1 MDFQKLAE
9 LYEEL
14 EKTSSG
20 NKMRE
25 ILSEFF
31 KKVPEEDIAVVSYLT
46 LGQIA
51 SEYETAALGMAE
63 KSALRT
69 IPNPNN
75 CHL

>member
-1 MDFQKLAE
+1 MDFEELVV

-14 EKTSSG
+14 EKTASG

-31 KKVPEEDIAVVSYLT
+31 KKVPKDDIGVISYLT

-51 SEYETAALGMAE
+51 SEYEGMVLGIAE
-63 KSALRT
+63 K
-69 IPNPNN
+69 
-75 CHL
+75 